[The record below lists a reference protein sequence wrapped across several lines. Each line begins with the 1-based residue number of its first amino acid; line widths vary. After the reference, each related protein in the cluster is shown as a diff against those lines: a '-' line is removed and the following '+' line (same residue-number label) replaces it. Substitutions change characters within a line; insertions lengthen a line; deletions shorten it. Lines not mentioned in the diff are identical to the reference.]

1 MGWIGAQ
8 EDGLDFDNL
17 ESISWSEKVEMDGIL
32 GGLRRVGVKGRI
44 WGTYI
49 LFYKSVVV
57 FMAINNSDTII
68 NSFIEFDGF
77 FYTMV

>member
-32 GGLRRVGVKGRI
+32 GGLRRVGVKGRN
-44 WGTYI
+44 WRT
-49 LFYKSVVV
+49 KS
-57 FMAINNSDTII
+57 
-68 NSFIEFDGF
+68 
-77 FYTMV
+77 

>member
-1 MGWIGAQ
+1 MGWILAQ

-44 WGTYI
+44 
-49 LFYKSVVV
+49 
-57 FMAINNSDTII
+57 
-68 NSFIEFDGF
+68 
-77 FYTMV
+77 